1 MNIYDEI
8 NLGIEPFKEFNL
20 PEDSSDITIKEAYRI
35 LKKGIS
41 PEKLERLEISWTLI
55 KNAKSRARY
64 NILKNHPL
72 ESLESI
78 KLYGYTPKVLETRE
92 WIKLINSK

>member
-35 LKKGIS
+35 LKKGVS
-41 PEKLERLEISWTLI
+41 PEKLQRLDLSWTLI
-55 KNAKSRARY
+55 RDAKSRARY
-64 NILKNHPL
+64 QILKNHPL

-78 KLYGYTPKVLETRE
+78 KTYGYSPQILETSE
-92 WIKLINSK
+92 WIKLIED

>member
-35 LKKGIS
+35 LKKGLS
-41 PEKLERLEISWTLI
+41 PEKLQRLELSLTLI
-55 KNAKSRARY
+55 KDARSRARY
-64 NILKNHPL
+64 KILKNHPL
-72 ESLESI
+72 ESLDCI
-78 KLYGYTPKVLETRE
+78 KTYGYSPKILETSQ
-92 WIKLINSK
+92 WIELIED

>member
-35 LKKGIS
+35 LKKGVS
-41 PEKLERLEISWTLI
+41 PEKLQRLDLSWTLI
-55 KNAKSRARY
+55 RDAKSRARY
-64 NILKNHPL
+64 QILKNHPL

-78 KLYGYTPKVLETRE
+78 KTYGYSPKILETSE
-92 WIKLINSK
+92 WIKLIED